1 MASKSKRQQGRSR
14 PTTATQ
20 QIEPNSGSVEALWA
34 TTRSGARAGRGFHYQ
49 DAVGAW
55 LCGRILSGAL
65 DADRIVPEGLEDL
78 SCDGPTP
85 WHVQV
90 KSRQERIG
98 DFTVPEVAE
107 HLVVMAKAHA
117 KRDHAGMSG
126 RALLVLERPVEG
138 ESFTHWG
145 QPLSELSQDHRL
157 LRALRT
163 KATKAGLNSGELET
177 WCEAVSLYVL
187 PWGLAA
193 EDTRSAVVQRLG
205 LLPVAAEAAV
215 LALRSAVAGRADANA
230 EASLSGAVGLSR
242 TGIDRIVTEV
252 AATIDHASLEEA
264 LAAGICEPVDFDRPL
279 HAAGFYEGI
288 DVQPGHIAAGLPAPR
303 PVLAGQIVD
312 AISRSQSVL
321 VTGPSGVGKSTV
333 MWTAAYAA
341 RHVLWYRI
349 RRLRAEDIAPLV
361 RLAGALKPSPRSPVG
376 FVVDGIGIGAADAW
390 DALHRELAP
399 IPGTMLLGSVR
410 SEDLLPL
417 RSQADC
423 VQITVSLD
431 EEVAEQIHAGLSAS
445 GATTAPH
452 WREAY
457 EAADGLTLEFTHLLT
472 RGRRLSDV
480 LSEQV
485 ERRVVEGRQAEI
497 EILARTSIAHRWGV
511 DLPLR
516 ALQQQI
522 GLGDSDLRIALS
534 RLADEHLIHERLGR
548 LSGLHQL
555 RSSRLADAV
564 HAFPPPILDETVI
577 AVMQLL
583 TDAQLQPF
591 VVGVLSDRPDLDSV
605 VLDQITVELSR
616 RSGIEATIGVLQALR
631 LVDVTRCA
639 TDWAQILDRHRV
651 SPALRPTTL
660 QFALM
665 GGDLLTN
672 LKDEVEA
679 AIPEIRATSSSGSP
693 LRNALTDLLGTTTI
707 GLLLAKCDNPAEAQ
721 RLLAV
726 LAGAELDITGWSLVL
741 SESSFGRVL
750 AAAPVESLGDI
761 FTAARAVSVGLAGEL
776 LRLVGGE
783 EYVLSALKAHSPW
796 GTEASVVERDGSR
809 VAYARLL
816 HVSDQAQPDS
826 ERALREF
833 GQTLLRCL
841 PECDSVDV
849 QNLLPGGF
857 PLAIGDFTSG
867 VSHLKRRYDSPPAQV
882 AWIRTRSLIGAMAAN
897 AADWTAR
904 TATAYAEL
912 PTLHR
917 YLTELTRIWC
927 TGRRPKDPN
936 DLRAMQTTLQEW
948 AHSLVR
954 PVDTSFLSTLPVGEV
969 VPGGGADH
977 LQMLVNGIAENLTR
991 RIVDPQQYA
1000 ALAGYVGENLK
1011 GLALRVREEER
1022 WHLIGQ
1028 APPDVLDQ
1036 LATTLTDL
1044 HAVLAEL
1051 AWGALGPKPLTAEA
1065 RSGPSAQAL
1074 ARAANLARR
1083 VANARAD
1090 AAPLKLQADAVAAG
1104 LCIDVYTR
1112 PVSEPGPTEWPATEL
1127 AVGVELSELTE
1138 WQTALEQL
1146 SALLKHDPGSQGTR
1160 RAVLLVPQIAGRP
1173 VRVMAQQLQTTLW
1186 PGIGLFETWKTALP
1200 EAHPTPL
1207 TDACVDAHQALQC
1220 LSGLAYLASL
1230 REIDSRHQEVAEQA
1244 VARFRQACRAIA
1256 ELRLGEPVTETVV
1269 GFLDGLALR
1278 VEGEVTEAEALR
1290 NSGVPTLA
1298 AAIAHGA
1305 TGHPN
1310 DDYRHLDGLITI
1322 ALQWDLDP
1330 ERAERL
1336 LAGVDG

>member
-1 MASKSKRQQGRSR
+1 M
-14 PTTATQ
+14 
-20 QIEPNSGSVEALWA
+20 
-34 TTRSGARAGRGFHYQ
+34 
-49 DAVGAW
+49 
-55 LCGRILSGAL
+55 
-65 DADRIVPEGLEDL
+65 
-78 SCDGPTP
+78 
-85 WHVQV
+85 
-90 KSRQERIG
+90 
-98 DFTVPEVAE
+98 
-107 HLVVMAKAHA
+107 
-117 KRDHAGMSG
+117 
-126 RALLVLERPVEG
+126 
-138 ESFTHWG
+138 
-145 QPLSELSQDHRL
+145 
-157 LRALRT
+157 
-163 KATKAGLNSGELET
+163 KAGLNSDELET
-177 WCEAVSLYVL
+177 WCDAVSLYVL

-193 EDTRSAVVQRLG
+193 EGTRSAVVQRLG

-215 LALRSAVAGRADANA
+215 LALRSTVASRADANA
-230 EASLSGAVGLSR
+230 ETSLSEAAGLSR
-242 TGIDRIVTEV
+242 TDILRIVTEV
-252 AATIDHASLEEA
+252 AETIDHASLGEA
-264 LAAGICEPVDFDRPL
+264 LSAGICEPVDFDRPL
-279 HAAGFYEGI
+279 EAAGFYEGI

-303 PVLAGQIVD
+303 PVLAGQIAD
-312 AISRSQSVL
+312 AINRGQSVL
-321 VTGPSGVGKSTV
+321 VAGPSGVGKSTV
-333 MWTAAYAA
+333 MWTAAYAT

-361 RLAGALKPSPRSPVG
+361 RLVRALKPSTRSPVG
-376 FVVDGIGIGAADAW
+376 FVVDGVGIGAADAW
-390 DALHRELAP
+390 DTLHRELAP
-399 IPGTMLLGSVR
+399 IPGALLLGSVR

-485 ERRVVEGRQAEI
+485 ERRVFEGRQAEI

-516 ALQQQI
+516 ALQQQL

-534 RLADEHLIHERLGR
+534 RLADEHLVHEQLGR

-564 HAFPPPILDETVI
+564 HALPPPVLDETVI

-583 TDAQLQPF
+583 ADTQLQPF

-605 VLDQITVELSR
+605 VLDQITVELAR
-616 RSGIEATIGVLQALR
+616 RSGMEATVGALQALR

-639 TDWAQILDRHRV
+639 TGWAQILDRHQV
-651 SPALRPTTL
+651 PPALRPTTL

-665 GGDLLTN
+665 DGDLLPN

-693 LRNALTDLLGTTTI
+693 LRDALTDRLGTTTT
-707 GLLLAKCDNPAEAQ
+707 GLLLSQCDDPAEAQ

-726 LAGAELDITGWSLVL
+726 LAGVELDITGWPSML
-741 SESSFGRVL
+741 SDSPFSRVL

-761 FTAARAVSVGLAGEL
+761 FTAAGAVSVGLAGEL
-776 LRLVGGE
+776 LRLAGGE
-783 EYVLSALKAHSPW
+783 EYVLSALTAHSPW
-796 GTEASVVERDGSR
+796 VTEASVVERDGSR

-826 ERALREF
+826 ERALQDF
-833 GQTLLRCL
+833 GRTLLRCL

-849 QNLLPGGF
+849 QSLLPGGV
-857 PLAIGDFTSG
+857 PLAIGDFISG
-867 VSHLKRRYDSPPAQV
+867 VSHLKRRYDSSPTQV
-882 AWIRTRSLIGAMAAN
+882 AWLRARSLIGAMAAN
-897 AADWTAR
+897 AADWTTR
-904 TATAYAEL
+904 TATACAEL

-927 TGRRPKDPN
+927 TGRHPRDPN
-936 DLRAMQTTLQEW
+936 DLSTMQTKLQEW
-948 AHSLVR
+948 ANSLVR
-954 PVDTSFLSTLPVGEV
+954 PVDISFLSTLPVGKV
-969 VPGGGADH
+969 APGGGADS

-991 RIVDPQQYA
+991 RIGDPQQYA

-1011 GLALRVREEER
+1011 GLALRVRDEER

-1028 APPDVLDQ
+1028 EPPDVLDQ
-1036 LATTLTDL
+1036 LATILADL
-1044 HAVLAEL
+1044 HVVLAEL
-1051 AWGALGPKPLTAEA
+1051 VWGALGPKPLTAEA
-1065 RSGPSAQAL
+1065 RSGPSTQAL

-1083 VANARAD
+1083 VAEARSV
-1090 AAPLKLQADAVAAG
+1090 AAPLKLQADAGAAG
-1104 LCIDVYTR
+1104 LRISVYTR
-1112 PVSEPGPTEWPATEL
+1112 PISDPGTTEWPAMEL
-1127 AVGVELSELTE
+1127 AVGVELNELTE

-1146 SALLKHDPGSQGTR
+1146 STLLKHNPGSQGSR
-1160 RAVLLVPQIAGRP
+1160 RAVLLVPLIAGRP
-1173 VRVMAQQLQTTLW
+1173 VRLMAQQLQTTLW
-1186 PGIGLFETWKTALP
+1186 PGSELFDTWKTALP
-1200 EAHPTPL
+1200 AAHPTPL
-1207 TDACVDAHQALQC
+1207 TDACIDAHQALQC
-1220 LSGLAYLASL
+1220 LSGLAYLASV
-1230 REIDSRHQEVAEQA
+1230 RDIDPRHQEVADQA
-1244 VARFRQACRAIA
+1244 AARFHQACRAIA
-1256 ELRLGEPVTETVV
+1256 ELRLGNSVAETVV
-1269 GFLDGLALR
+1269 GFLEGLALR
-1278 VEGEVTEAEALR
+1278 VDGEATEAEALR
-1290 NSGVPTLA
+1290 NSGIPTLA

-1310 DDYRHLDGLITI
+1310 DDYRQLDGLTTI

-1330 ERAERL
+1330 ARAARL
-1336 LAGVDG
+1336 LAGVDV